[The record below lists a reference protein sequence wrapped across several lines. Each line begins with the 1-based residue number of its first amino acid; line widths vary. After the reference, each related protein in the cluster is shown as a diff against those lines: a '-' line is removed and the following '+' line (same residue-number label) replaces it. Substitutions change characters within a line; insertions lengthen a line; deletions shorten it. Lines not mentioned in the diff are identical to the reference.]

1 MGASATWDTTF
12 LFVVLKIMENY
23 FSASF
28 KIVIKESFNNTYYT
42 RRGKEKQNGK
52 GKGKKEKEKTHTHT
66 KKSSH
71 FFIISQR
78 AISHDNLLSSDLK

>member
-66 KKSSH
+66 QKSPPTS
-71 FFIISQR
+71 
-78 AISHDNLLSSDLK
+78 LSYHKEPFHMTICFLQI